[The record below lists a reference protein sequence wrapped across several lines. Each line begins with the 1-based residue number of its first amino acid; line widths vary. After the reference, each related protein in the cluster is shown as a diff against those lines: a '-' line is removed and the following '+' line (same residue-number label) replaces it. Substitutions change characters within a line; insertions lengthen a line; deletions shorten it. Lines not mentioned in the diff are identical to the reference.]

1 MPSPLGK
8 VAERSEVGR
17 GRIPWVF
24 PYKSPSAM
32 HFCFAKVRTSSVTCG
47 DTFPKGEGMTT
58 PQILIY
64 RAIGC
69 RTFMAG

>member
-17 GRIPWVF
+17 GRIPLVF

-32 HFCFAKVRTSSVTCG
+32 HFRFAKVRTSSAPCG
-47 DTFPKGEGMTT
+47 GTFPRGEG
-58 PQILIY
+58 
-64 RAIGC
+64 IGEHPVL
-69 RTFMAG
+69 